1 MCYNFLILRKTAGN
15 DTGKEEEVM
24 IHQKRKLGYCLSVML
39 ILSMILT
46 SIAVYGQETSDTE
59 QASNQQVKQERL
71 IIHL

>member
-1 MCYNFLILRKTAGN
+1 MCYNFLILRETAGT

-46 SIAVYGQETSDTE
+46 SVAVYGQETSDTE
-59 QASNQQVKQERL
+59 QASD
-71 IIHL
+71 